1 MVKYFTL
8 SVIIP
13 AYNEEE
19 RIKDTLEDVQRWIE
33 ERKID
38 AEVIIV
44 NDGSLDNTLKVLKE
58 FEERSIFKVIS
69 YEKNMGKGYAI
80 RKGIINARGKI
91 RLFMD
96 ADNSTTIDHFDLM
109 LPFFEKGYDM
119 VIGSRHKKDAEGGM
133 QVKRQFFVKRFMG
146 KAGNLLVRRLL
157 DLPFYDTQCGFK
169 AFTDK
174 ASTTLFSDL
183 KTYGW
188 AFDME
193 ILFKA
198 KKMNF
203 KIGVIPVKWY
213 NKKGSKVKFFDY
225 LKTLRDVLKIRFGR
239 HLREKIQ

>member
-1 MVKYFTL
+1 MKYFTL

-13 AYNEEE
+13 AYNEEK
-19 RIKDTLEDVQRWIE
+19 RIKNTLEDVQRWIK

-58 FEERSIFKVIS
+58 FEEKSIFKVIS
-69 YEKNMGKGYAI
+69 YEKNMGKGYAV
-80 RKGIINARGKI
+80 KEGMLNARGKI

-109 LPFFEKGYDM
+109 LPFFEKGYDV
-119 VIGSRHKKDAEGGM
+119 VIGSRHKKDAKGAM
-133 QVKRQFFVKRFMG
+133 QVKKQFFVKRFIG
-146 KAGNLLVRRLL
+146 KAGNLLVRTLL
-157 DLPFYDTQCGFK
+157 DIPFYDTQCGFK

-174 ASTTLFSDL
+174 SAIMLFGNL

-193 ILFKA
+193 ILYMA
-198 KKMNF
+198 MKMNF

-213 NKKGSKVKFFDY
+213 NKEGSKVKFFDY
-225 LKTLRDVLKIRFGR
+225 LKTLSDVLRIRFGL